1 MLSLLSLWCALKCEE
16 NEQNRE
22 IQIMLIQIL
31 SYDLYY
37 DALNAT
43 ELFCEHNALSTQLSL
58 KLQARRQGST
68 SCTSVR
74 QLPIL

>member
-1 MLSLLSLWCALKCEE
+1 MLSLLSLWCALRCEE

-43 ELFCEHNALSTQLSL
+43 ELLCKHNALSTQLSL